1 MQGLIEME
9 EKPLE
14 KKRLTAALKLFLMT
28 APPEAPIIEE
38 DDDEEDDIEE
48 IPEIE
53 GDIRTV

>member
-1 MQGLIEME
+1 ME

-38 DDDEEDDIEE
+38 DDDEEEDIEE

>member
-1 MQGLIEME
+1 ME

-28 APPEAPIIEE
+28 APPDAPIMEEE
-38 DDDEEDDIEE
+38 DDDDDEIEE
-48 IPEIE
+48 IAEID